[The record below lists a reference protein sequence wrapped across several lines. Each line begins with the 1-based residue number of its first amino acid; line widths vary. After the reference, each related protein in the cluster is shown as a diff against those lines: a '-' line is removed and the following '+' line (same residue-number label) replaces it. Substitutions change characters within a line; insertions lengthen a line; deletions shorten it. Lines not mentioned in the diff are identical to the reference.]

1 MHSKQGYDGRASKAV
16 MSKNDLKPEMRLN
29 ELKGKSDT
37 LVVENHKLPFAVV
50 IRFGEIPR
58 GVKKGLIE

>member
-1 MHSKQGYDGRASKAV
+1 
-16 MSKNDLKPEMRLN
+16 MSKKDLKIEMRLN